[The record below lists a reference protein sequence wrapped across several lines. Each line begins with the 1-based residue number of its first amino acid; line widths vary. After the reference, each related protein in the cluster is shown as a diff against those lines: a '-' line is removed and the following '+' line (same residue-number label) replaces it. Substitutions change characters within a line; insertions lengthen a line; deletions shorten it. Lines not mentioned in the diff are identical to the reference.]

1 MLKVKDFNCI
11 HSRLDNILVQLD
23 SFHMFFA
30 QQREVI
36 VDVDL
41 QFLSAKLKHWVT
53 KLTES

>member
-1 MLKVKDFNCI
+1 
-11 HSRLDNILVQLD
+11 LDNILLQLD
-23 SFHMFFA
+23 SFHIFFA
-30 QQREVI
+30 QQSEVI